1 MLTYPDNAIRY
12 DGQTQSTIEADK
24 LCELIKSTII
34 ERYSGKLEKRHYP
47 RGKVGRRYLPL
58 DTDQIRQLLNTL
70 WGDFVAEQIR
80 CRNRGATEVVRVY
93 AQGLLQTRHPAN
105 VRRHLRPVSRKH
117 AQQLGK
123 LKGKR
128 TGLLLTLCRR

>member
-34 ERYSGKLEKRHYP
+34 ERYSGKLEKRHDP
-47 RGKVGRRYLPL
+47 RGKVGPCYLPL
-58 DTDQIRQLLNTL
+58 DTDQVRQLLNTL

-80 CRNRGATEVVRVY
+80 CRNRGATKVVCIH
-93 AQGLLQTRHPAN
+93 AQGLLQTRHSAN
-105 VRRHLRPVSRKH
+105 VRRHLRPASRKH
-117 AQQLGK
+117 AQ
-123 LKGKR
+123 
-128 TGLLLTLCRR
+128 